1 MAKPKH
7 HLYDLAKRGAEV
19 RLRELVQEA
28 KHLIRMFPHLRD
40 SADKDDLP
48 VPFILARGAQR
59 AGKRVARQQRRR
71 VSAAARKAHSR
82 RMKKYW
88 AAKRKAAAKA

>member
-19 RLRELVQEA
+19 RLHELVQEA
-28 KHLIRMFPHLRD
+28 KHLVRTFPHLRD
-40 SADKDDLP
+40 SFDKDDLP
-48 VPFILARGAQR
+48 VPFILARGADR
-59 AGKRVARQQRRR
+59 ARKRVARQQRPRM
-71 VSAAARKAHSR
+71 SAAARKAHSR

-88 AAKRKAAAKA
+88 AARRKAAAKA